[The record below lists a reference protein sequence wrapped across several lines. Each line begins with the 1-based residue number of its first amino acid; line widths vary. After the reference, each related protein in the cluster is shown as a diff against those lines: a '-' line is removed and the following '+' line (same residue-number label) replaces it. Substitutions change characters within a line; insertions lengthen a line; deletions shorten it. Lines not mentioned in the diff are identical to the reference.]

1 MFVQGLPLSLS
12 GVRKIME
19 RMEWGDAED
28 FVTLGA
34 VGKDHIDE
42 SQFYVLI
49 APQNMV
55 GQTIMT
61 PLLDMASFHATDHTE
76 FQGIARLFGPIFK
89 DSASLRVTRQS
100 AFQE

>member
-1 MFVQGLPLSLS
+1 MTFRCPIKQGSCFIQGLPLSLS

-19 RMEWGDAED
+19 RMEWGDAEE

-34 VGKDHIDE
+34 VGEDQIDD

-55 GQTIMT
+55 GQAIVT
-61 PLLDMASFHATDHTE
+61 PLLDMV
-76 FQGIARLFGPIFK
+76 RL
-89 DSASLRVTRQS
+89 S
-100 AFQE
+100 